1 MARDAFD
8 TGEGD
13 ALISPRAP
21 PRRPSDPDLPQLPPD
36 FNMEIEEPTQFT
48 IQPQCPRDLPQV
60 EYSLEGSHGIRDSFR
75 RVAEGARL
83 VTKKGV
89 RVGGDGVRRGGDLL
103 LLAFIHLMLGLERAR
118 VKTPNFFAATWKFV
132 NTPVSDHHVFDQGA
146 TFAFFVAKLNT
157 VLNKTLSGFAA
168 VIICSH
174 GIC

>member
-1 MARDAFD
+1 MPRDDFS
-8 TGEGD
+8 GEAD

-21 PRRPSDPDLPQLPPD
+21 PGQPADPEAPRLPPN
-36 FNMEIEEPTQFT
+36 FNLEIEEPAEFT
-48 IQPQCPRDLPQV
+48 IEPQCPRQLPRV
-60 EYSLEGSHGIRDSFR
+60 EYMIEGARGIRDSFR

-89 RVGGDGVRRGGDLL
+89 RVGGDGVRRGGDIL